1 MNDEKME
8 NGHRQKPAGQDEIS
22 RRKFFMKLSLGIAG
36 LSAAA
41 AAVPV
46 ICAVIAPL
54 LESKVEKWRTVGRL
68 SDFKANTTNLV
79 TFINA
84 DPKPY
89 AGMTA
94 KSAAWL
100 RRNNDNDFIAFAANC
115 THLGCPVRWEKDA
128 HLFMCPCHGGVYY
141 ADGTVAAGP
150 PPKPLTRY
158 EVRIYKDEVQIKT
171 APLPIT
177 KIGASKSHPA

>member
-1 MNDEKME
+1 MNDQLKNE
-8 NGHRQKPAGQDEIS
+8 EIS
-22 RRKFFMKLSLGIAG
+22 RRKFFMKLSLSLAG
-36 LSAAA
+36 LSAAV

-46 ICAVIAPL
+46 ISAVLAPL
-54 LESKVEKWRTVGRL
+54 LESKAEKWRTVGKL
-68 SDFKANTTNLV
+68 NDFKINTTNLV
-79 TFINA
+79 TFTNA
-84 DPKPY
+84 DPEPY

-100 RRNNDNDFIAFAANC
+100 RRSSDTNFIAFAANC

-141 ADGTVAAGP
+141 ADGSVAAGP

-158 EVRIYKDEVQIKT
+158 QVRVFNDEVQIKT

-177 KIGASKSHPA
+177 SIGGSKSQPA

>member
-1 MNDEKME
+1 MNEE
-8 NGHRQKPAGQDEIS
+8 SQKEEIT
-22 RRKFFMKLSLGIAG
+22 RRDFFLKVSLGLAG
-36 LSAAA
+36 IGALAT
-41 AAVPV
+41 AVPIV
-46 ICAVIAPL
+46 SALIAPL
-54 LESKVEKWRTVGRL
+54 LEKQNQQWRTVGKL
-68 SDFKANTTNLV
+68 NDFQTGTTNLV

-89 AGMTA
+89 AGVTA

-100 RRNNDNDFIAFAANC
+100 RRTDQNDFIAFAANC

-141 ADGTVAAGP
+141 ENGNVAAGP

-158 EVRIYKDEVQIKT
+158 EVRVYNNEVQLKT

-177 KIGASKSHPA
+177 SINASKRHEKSIK